1 MKLKWGDFLIIGII
15 LVVMAAIVFVGSFEK
30 PGDDSIAQ
38 ISVDGDLVLEINLDD
53 LSQEKQ
59 YFLLDGEV
67 ELLAKE
73 GMIRFIHSDCPDLVC
88 VNTGW
93 ISRSGQ
99 VAACLPNKVIIKI
112 VGKENEMDVVLH

>member
-53 LSQEKQ
+53 LTQEKQ

-112 VGKENEMDVVLH
+112 VGKESEMDVVLH